1 MGTLRDLLNSAKHNN
16 SEAVMELYKRCQ
28 PTIKKYSYINGK
40 LDEDLYQNLVIAFL
54 GVIEKFK

>member
-1 MGTLRDLLNSAKHNN
+1 MGLTC
-16 SEAVMELYKRCQ
+16 V
-28 PTIKKYSYINGK
+28 KKYVNGK

>member
-1 MGTLRDLLNSAKHNN
+1 MGTYRDLLIAAKHNK
-16 SEAVMELYKRCQ
+16 SDAVTELYKRCQ
-28 PTIKKYSYINGK
+28 PAIKKYSYVNGK

>member
-1 MGTLRDLLNSAKHNN
+1 MGLTS
-16 SEAVMELYKRCQ
+16 V
-28 PTIKKYSYINGK
+28 KKYVNGK